1 MNVLFVAYYPGY
13 VSLQSPTRCITLL
26 SFYIPWSL
34 LKVIIYVFFSGNLR
48 RKALLV
54 VTADNLTLLPTFR
67 ACTGCITEVK
77 VLFVIL
83 CFVYIFFCLFCCC
96 CCCCCCHF
104 RCFYCKMSS
113 YGVNLVSL
121 IHVCWKCALIRLLTI
136 KKPCFSL
143 KYAFEF
149 MSDLGNPTINEIHFF
164 FPTDRSTFSFS
175 SVHRF
180 AAVYELNF
188 YFFIHPETDIMLH
201 MLCNSHLKS
210 RHNN

>member
-1 MNVLFVAYYPGY
+1 MF
-13 VSLQSPTRCITLL
+13 
-26 SFYIPWSL
+26 
-34 LKVIIYVFFSGNLR
+34 FFSGNLR

-96 CCCCCCHF
+96 CCCCCHF

-136 KKPCFSL
+136 KQPCFSL

-164 FPTDRSTFSFS
+164 SPQIDQRLVSAPYIDLLLYTNLTFIF
-175 SVHRF
+175 
-180 AAVYELNF
+180 L
-188 YFFIHPETDIMLH
+188 FIQRPI
-201 MLCNSHLKS
+201 
-210 RHNN
+210 

>member
-34 LKVIIYVFFSGNLR
+34 LKVIIYVFFWKFKKKSVVGCHCRQAHIAANFPSLYRVYHGSQTTLR
-48 RKALLV
+48 Y
-54 VTADNLTLLPTFR
+54 FMF
-67 ACTGCITEVK
+67 CI
-77 VLFVIL
+77 
-83 CFVYIFFCLFCCC
+83 YIFCLFCCC
-96 CCCCCCHF
+96 FCHF

-136 KKPCFSL
+136 KQPCFSL
-143 KYAFEF
+143 KHAFEF

-164 FPTDRSTFSFS
+164 FPTDKSTFGFS

-180 AAVYELNF
+180 AAVYEHNF

-210 RHNN
+210 RQNN

>member
-96 CCCCCCHF
+96 CCCCCHF

-136 KKPCFSL
+136 KKTLLFPEICLWIHVRPRESHNKWDTLFFSPQIDQRL
-143 KYAFEF
+143 VWAPYI
-149 MSDLGNPTINEIHFF
+149 DLLLYTNL
-164 FPTDRSTFSFS
+164 TFIF
-175 SVHRF
+175 
-180 AAVYELNF
+180 L
-188 YFFIHPETDIMLH
+188 FIQRPI
-201 MLCNSHLKS
+201 
-210 RHNN
+210 

>member
-1 MNVLFVAYYPGY
+1 MF
-13 VSLQSPTRCITLL
+13 
-26 SFYIPWSL
+26 
-34 LKVIIYVFFSGNLR
+34 FFSGNLR

-96 CCCCCCHF
+96 CCCCCHF

-136 KKPCFSL
+136 KKTLLFPEICLWIHVRPRESHNKWDTLFFSPQIDQRL
-143 KYAFEF
+143 VWAPYI
-149 MSDLGNPTINEIHFF
+149 DLLLYTNL
-164 FPTDRSTFSFS
+164 TFIF
-175 SVHRF
+175 
-180 AAVYELNF
+180 L
-188 YFFIHPETDIMLH
+188 FIQRPI
-201 MLCNSHLKS
+201 
-210 RHNN
+210 

>member
-96 CCCCCCHF
+96 CHF

-136 KKPCFSL
+136 KKTLLFP
-143 KYAFEF
+143 
-149 MSDLGNPTINEIHFF
+149 EICLWIHVRPRESHNTWDTLF
-164 FPTDRSTFSFS
+164 FP
-175 SVHRF
+175 HR
-180 AAVYELNF
+180 
-188 YFFIHPETDIMLH
+188 
-201 MLCNSHLKS
+201 
-210 RHNN
+210 